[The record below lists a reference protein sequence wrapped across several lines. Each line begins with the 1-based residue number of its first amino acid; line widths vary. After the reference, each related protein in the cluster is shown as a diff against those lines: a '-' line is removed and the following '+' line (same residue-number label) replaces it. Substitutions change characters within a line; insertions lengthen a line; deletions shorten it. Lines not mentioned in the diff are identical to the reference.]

1 VFILDFDIATRAK
14 PQHLPQIGGR
24 SSEAADGHAG
34 VFCQAGRENRVCGVD
49 RRTGPPACLLPQ
61 DGCRAERT
69 SIGSERKSEKQETS
83 EQRRHTRRS
92 GRARYT
98 GQAGQP

>member
-34 VFCQAGRENRVCGVD
+34 VFCQAGREKPD
-49 RRTGPPACLLPQ
+49 
-61 DGCRAERT
+61 
-69 SIGSERKSEKQETS
+69 K
-83 EQRRHTRRS
+83 
-92 GRARYT
+92 
-98 GQAGQP
+98 